1 MARQFLK
8 EELILLQYSKIIHEY
23 PVLKKI
29 ITERPDLDKSEVPYL
44 PDEEKRYFTTSEY
57 QRIMGAAE
65 LEWHSADFSQD
76 PPINVRESDE
86 FDRCE
91 LCGNTLCDTL
101 YPALNYNESKKL
113 YVGSSCINRFLNNL
127 STKVNDAEKR
137 RKLVLKYSR
146 LVDYFPGTVE
156 KFISTSMSCAENRA
170 YLVVNPLYSQCKTCF
185 QNIRDLCNKHQAA
198 DEDELPEINQQIK
211 EALDKYAQLE
221 EKTNEYLIKAANDPR
236 IPDNN
241 VVNDLRARKKGNIIT
256 MIRNKGGITSST
268 IRYIADLDFLTK
280 NYLPII
286 KRITAGLS
294 IHINRL
300 DERNSAVGYL
310 ATTSSNNTVFL
321 PHYTF
326 AGEFGENIIQGRRI
340 EREKTLLK
348 SCRLCAETDV
358 YDFIEQNARRLSF
371 YKITPI
377 AIRDDTE
384 EIYFSLDSEN
394 VYSRVSIRE
403 TINDNMAFFINSGI
417 ANPDTLCQV
426 VRLKD
431 HMITKEAWAEIKND
445 HNNELEYFQ

>member
-8 EELILLQYSKIIHEY
+8 EELILLQYSKIIHDY

-29 ITERPDLDKSEVPYL
+29 ITERPDLDKSEVSKL

-76 PPINVRESDE
+76 PPINVSESDE

-101 YPALNYNESKKL
+101 YPVLNYNESKKL

-280 NYLPII
+280 NYLPTI

-300 DERNSAVGYL
+300 EERNGAVGYI

-326 AGEFGENIIQGRRI
+326 AEEFGEEIIQGKKI
-340 EREKTLLK
+340 GREKTLVK
-348 SCRLCAETDV
+348 HCRLCAETDV
-358 YDFIEQNARRLSF
+358 FDFIEQNARRLSF

-377 AIRDDTE
+377 AIREDTE
-384 EIYFSLDSEN
+384 EIYFRLDSEN

-417 ANPDTLCQV
+417 ANPDMLCQV
-426 VRLKD
+426 ILLKD
-431 HMITKEAWAEIKND
+431 HIISEEDWIEIARE
-445 HNNELEYFQ
+445 HNNDLQYFK

>member
-8 EELILLQYSKIIHEY
+8 EELILLQYSKIIHDY

-29 ITERPDLDKSEVPYL
+29 ITERPDLDKSEVSKL

-76 PPINVRESDE
+76 PPINVSESDE

-101 YPALNYNESKKL
+101 YPVLNYNESKKL

-280 NYLPII
+280 NYLPTI

-300 DERNSAVGYL
+300 EERNGAVGYI

-326 AGEFGENIIQGRRI
+326 AEEFGEEIIQGKKIGRQ
-340 EREKTLLK
+340 KTLLK
-348 SCRLCAETDV
+348 HCRLCAETDV
-358 YDFIEQNARRLSF
+358 FDFIEQNARRLSF

-377 AIRDDTE
+377 AIREDTE
-384 EIYFSLDSEN
+384 EIYFRLDSEN

-417 ANPDTLCQV
+417 ANPDMLCQV
-426 VRLKD
+426 ILLKD
-431 HMITKEAWAEIKND
+431 HIISEEDWIEIARE
-445 HNNELEYFQ
+445 HNNDLQYFK